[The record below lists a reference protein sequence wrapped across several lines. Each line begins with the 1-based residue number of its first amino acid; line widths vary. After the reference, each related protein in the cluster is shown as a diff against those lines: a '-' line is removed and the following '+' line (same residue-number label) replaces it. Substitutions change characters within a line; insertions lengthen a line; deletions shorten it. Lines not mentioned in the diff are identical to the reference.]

1 MEFRLPALGEG
12 IESAT
17 VPAVL
22 VKPGDAVKAGQ
33 NVTAAGTDK
42 AAAEVRVDAAGM
54 VAQVHVKPG
63 DKIPAGGLILTL
75 EAAGKAAEKP
85 PEPAAQ
91 PKPTAEKKPAEER
104 KPPEP
109 AKAAPA
115 AEGRKPSEPAPAAS
129 GGSRPPLAERPLQGN
144 GDGATRTLIPAGP
157 ATRRLARELGVGLAE
172 VKGSG
177 RGGRVT
183 LDDVKGFVRS
193 ERQRVREGG
202 GAAAA
207 PGGSIVNAF
216 TLPPLPDFSKFGP
229 VEVHDFAPIRQTIAK
244 NLTVGWRTMPM

>member
-1 MEFRLPALGEG
+1 MVRHRFAHANLDGTLREEHMEFRLPALGEG

-17 VPAVL
+17 VTAVL

-33 NVTAAGTDK
+33 NV
-42 AAAEVRVDAAGM
+42 
-54 VAQVHVKPG
+54 
-63 DKIPAGGLILTL
+63 I
-75 EAAGKAAEKP
+75 
-85 PEPAAQ
+85 
-91 PKPTAEKKPAEER
+91 
-104 KPPEP
+104 
-109 AKAAPA
+109 
-115 AEGRKPSEPAPAAS
+115 
-129 GGSRPPLAERPLQGN
+129 
-144 GDGATRTLIPAGP
+144 
-157 ATRRLARELGVGLAE
+157 GVGLAE

-216 TLPPLPDFSKFGP
+216 TLPPLPDFAKFGP

-244 NLTVGWRTMPM
+244 NLTVG

>member
-17 VPAVL
+17 VTAVL

-33 NVTAAGTDK
+33 NVIAVETDK
-42 AAAEVRVDAAGM
+42 AAVEVPVDAAGM

-63 DKIPAGGLILTL
+63 DKIPAGGL
-75 EAAGKAAEKP
+75 
-85 PEPAAQ
+85 
-91 PKPTAEKKPAEER
+91 
-104 KPPEP
+104 
-109 AKAAPA
+109 
-115 AEGRKPSEPAPAAS
+115 
-129 GGSRPPLAERPLQGN
+129 
-144 GDGATRTLIPAGP
+144 
-157 ATRRLARELGVGLAE
+157 ARELAVGLAE

-229 VEVHDFAPIRQTIAK
+229 VEVHDFAPIRQTIA
-244 NLTVGWRTMPM
+244 